1 MVSLRGNFLSLIHFF
16 RLDQIPKLKICHIVA
31 IEYPEVVEGRRW
43 LIHTDVLDS
52 EEAAEDGSIDDGVA
66 DSDEENESGS
76 GEAGMITGVTQ
87 SGT

>member
-16 RLDQIPKLKICHIVA
+16 RLDQIPNLKICHIVV

-52 EEAAEDGSIDDGVA
+52 EEAAEDGSIDNYGASLDEDG
-66 DSDEENESGS
+66 ESGL
-76 GEAGMITGVTQ
+76 GEAGVRTGVTQ
-87 SGT
+87 

>member
-1 MVSLRGNFLSLIHFF
+1 MI
-16 RLDQIPKLKICHIVA
+16 A
-31 IEYPEVVEGRRW
+31 
-43 LIHTDVLDS
+43 TDVLDS